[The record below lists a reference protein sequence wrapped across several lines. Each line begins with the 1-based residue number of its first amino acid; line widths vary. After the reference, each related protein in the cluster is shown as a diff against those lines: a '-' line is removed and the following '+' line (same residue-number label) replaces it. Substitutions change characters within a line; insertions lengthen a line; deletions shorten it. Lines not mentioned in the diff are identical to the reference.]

1 MVTAPRHRNDAVP
14 LRTELRN
21 VRVFDGRRLLD
32 PGTVVIDG
40 GLIGTDATGAR
51 VVDCGGATLL
61 PGLIDTH
68 VHLRDMAALERLTDF
83 GVTTALDM
91 GTWPASRFDA
101 LRGQQGLT
109 DVRGSCAPAIAP
121 GGTHTRMPGFPAD
134 AVVTSPEDA
143 ARFVAERVAEGAD
156 IVKIIVENPGP
167 NSLDAP
173 TLAALVAAAREH
185 GRLTVA
191 HASAT
196 GAVDLALGAAVDV
209 ITHVPM
215 DAALDQTVADRIAE
229 AGIIA
234 VPTLTMM
241 AGIVEQRGLPSA
253 PYDNARAG
261 VAALYRAGVP
271 VLAGTDANMSPG
283 APATVPYG
291 ESLHRELELLV
302 AAGLSTVDALRAATV
317 LPARY
322 FGLPDRGAVE
332 PGLRADL
339 VLVSGDPVTD
349 ITATR
354 HIERIWCGGTERGPD
369 RAGE

>member
-1 MVTAPRHRNDAVP
+1 MVNAPRHRTDAVP
-14 LRTELRN
+14 LRTALEN

-68 VHLRDMAALERLTDF
+68 VHLRDVATLEQLTDF

-91 GTWPASRFDA
+91 GTWPPSLFDA
-101 LRGQQGLT
+101 LRGRPGLT
-109 DVRGSCAPAIAP
+109 DILGSGAPAIAS

-134 AVVTSPEDA
+134 AVVTSPGDA
-143 ARFVAERVAEGAD
+143 ARFVADRVAEGAD
-156 IVKIIVENPGP
+156 HIKIIVENPGP
-167 NSLDAP
+167 HSLDAP
-173 TLAALVAAAREH
+173 TLSALVTAAREH

-191 HASAT
+191 HTSGC
-196 GAVDLALGAAVDV
+196 GAVDLAVGAAVDV

-215 DAALDQTVADRIAE
+215 EAALDQAVANRIAD
-229 AGIIA
+229 AGIVT

-241 AGIVEQRGLPSA
+241 ASIVDQRGLPSVA
-253 PYDNARAG
+253 YDNARAG

-271 VLAGTDANMSPG
+271 VLAGTDANASPG
-283 APATVPYG
+283 APATVSYG
-291 ESLHRELELLV
+291 ESIHRELELLV

-339 VLVSGDPVTD
+339 VLVAGDPVTD
-349 ITATR
+349 ISATR
-354 HIERIWCGGTERGPD
+354 RIERIWCGGTERRPD